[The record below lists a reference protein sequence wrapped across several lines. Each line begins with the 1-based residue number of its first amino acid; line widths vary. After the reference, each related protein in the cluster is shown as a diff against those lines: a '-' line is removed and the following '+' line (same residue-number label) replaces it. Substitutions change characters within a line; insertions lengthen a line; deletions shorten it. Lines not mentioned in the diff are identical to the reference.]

1 MTEELDTRRRKL
13 SFRAWHRGFK
23 EADLYLG
30 RFADAELAQM
40 SAADLDAF
48 EHLLEQPDQELYG
61 WIIGRTETPAQFD
74 TPMMA
79 RLQAFDPSV
88 SDAT

>member
-40 SAADLDAF
+40 GVEDLDAF
-48 EHLLEQPDQELYG
+48 ERLLEQPDQELYG
-61 WIIGRTETPAQFD
+61 WIIGRTD
-74 TPMMA
+74 TPEEFNTPLMT